1 MTHRTTSPG
10 RQGYSVSEVNAWDQV
25 WKDYPTRGPLHGVGE
40 FLSRRAELK
49 RLVFTELFRQA
60 RVTPSSMVL
69 EAGCGTGS
77 VMGLL
82 AERGFRVV
90 GVDLSPA
97 ALVHAAAHSRELSVA
112 TVTGLPFADGT
123 FDLVYSTGVFD
134 LLDDS
139 DLSAAVAEAL
149 RITAPGGRIVLI
161 TAAPCWLHRRVMCFL
176 ERRNRWRYGPKREI
190 KSLSGIVLGHRP
202 DAVVREKGR
211 GFALQLRFVVYL
223 AEHRPILRRLVHGS
237 FMFLSMLLWP
247 LNALPGMVLVTTVQL
262 PKETP

>member
-1 MTHRTTSPG
+1 MG
-10 RQGYSVSEVNAWDQV
+10 EINAWDQV
-25 WKDYPTRGPLHGVGE
+25 WKDYPTTGPLHGTGE
-40 FLSRRAELK
+40 FLSRWAELK
-49 RLVFTELFRQA
+49 RLVVAEIFRGA
-60 RVTPSSMVL
+60 RVPPDSTVL

-82 AERGFRVV
+82 SELGFRVV

-123 FDLVYSTGVFD
+123 FDLVYSTGVLD

-139 DLSAAVAEAL
+139 DLSQAVGEAL
-149 RITAPGGRIVLI
+149 RVTAPGGRIVLL
-161 TAAPCWLHRRVMCFL
+161 TAAPCWLHRRVMGFL

-202 DAVVREKGR
+202 DAMVIEKGR
-211 GFALQLRFVVYL
+211 GFTLQLRFLVYL
-223 AEHRPILRRLVHGS
+223 VEHRPFLRRLVHGS

-247 LNALPGMVLVTTVQL
+247 LNSLPGMVLVTTVQL

>member
-1 MTHRTTSPG
+1 MG
-10 RQGYSVSEVNAWDQV
+10 EINAWDQV
-25 WKDYPTRGPLHGVGE
+25 WKDFPTGGPLHGLGE

-49 RLVFTELFRQA
+49 RLVVTEVFRGA
-60 RVTPSSMVL
+60 RVPPDGTVL

-97 ALVHAAAHSRELSVA
+97 ALVHAASHSRELSVA
-112 TVTGLPFADGT
+112 TVTSLPFANGA

-134 LLDDS
+134 LLDEQ
-139 DLSAAVAEAL
+139 DLFSAVGEAL
-149 RITAPGGRIVLI
+149 RVTAPGGRIVLV
-161 TAAPCWLHRRVMCFL
+161 TAAPCRLHRRVMGRL
-176 ERRNRWRYGPKREI
+176 ERKNRWRYGPKREI

-202 DAVVREKGR
+202 DALVREKGR
-211 GFALQLRFVVYL
+211 GFALQLRFLVYL
-223 AEHRPILRRLVHGS
+223 VEHRPLLRRLSHGL
-237 FMFLSMLLWP
+237 FMLVSMLLWP

-262 PKETP
+262 PKEA